1 MNLRTA
7 LAVVPLFKTLA
18 RLLPNCHGHTWHGPH
33 FPRYPAGLRNDGG
46 DKSGGARTAIAIC
59 FSGGVAIQGQPEPA
73 HPAGMA

>member
-18 RLLPNCHGHTWHGPH
+18 RLLPNCHGHTCNGLH
-33 FPRYPAGLRNDGG
+33 FSRYPAGLRNDGG
-46 DKSGGARTAIAIC
+46 DKSGGARTVIAIRFYC
-59 FSGGVAIQGQPEPA
+59 GVAIQGQPEPA